1 MRPRNNR
8 WGNLT
13 QHLSSLASDEQAR
26 TAPSTVRKVN
36 EAKNKGK
43 KNIGDL
49 GDFKE
54 VRVVLVSREITTNL
68 FFPTLRFCYS
78 EFYQLQRIAV

>member
-13 QHLSSLASDEQAR
+13 QYLSSLASDEQAR

-43 KNIGDL
+43 NIGDL

-54 VRVVLVSREITTNL
+54 VRVVLVSREIITNL
-68 FFPTLRFCYS
+68 FFPTLRFCNS
-78 EFYQLQRIAV
+78 GFYPLQRIAV